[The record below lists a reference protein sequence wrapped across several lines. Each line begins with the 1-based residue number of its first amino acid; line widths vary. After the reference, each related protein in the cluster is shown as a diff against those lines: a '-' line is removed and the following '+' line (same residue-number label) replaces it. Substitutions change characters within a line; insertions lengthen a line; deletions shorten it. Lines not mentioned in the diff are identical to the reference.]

1 MKKGY
6 LLIVFLLVT
15 YITSQAQTLKPVSWS
30 FSSESLG
37 NNEYNILLTATIQ
50 ENWWTYSQY
59 IKEGGPI
66 PTTIS
71 FDANKDFEII
81 GTTGE
86 AGAHVKEGLEPM
98 FDMVLKKY
106 ADKVVF
112 TQKIKVLN
120 GKPEI
125 SGHIE
130 FMCCDDKQCLAPEIV
145 PFKISIQ

>member
-1 MKKGY
+1 MKKAC
-6 LLIVFLLVT
+6 LLIVIILVG
-15 YITSQAQTLKPVSWS
+15 YITSQAQTLKPVSWM
-30 FSSESLG
+30 FVSEALG
-37 NNEYNILLTATIQ
+37 NNEYNVLLIATIQ

-66 PTTIS
+66 PTTIT
-71 FDANKDFEII
+71 FDPNKEIEII

-125 SGHIE
+125 SGHVE
-130 FMCCDDKQCLAPEIV
+130 FMCCDDKQCLAPETV
-145 PFKISIQ
+145 TFKISIQ